1 MGLRE
6 KIVSEKTLENYARAL
21 GPRSLAAECLREY
34 REDKD
39 AGMKVQIVMANNGF
53 RLVCRGDVRRFG

>member
-21 GPRSLAAECLREY
+21 GPRSLAASCLAAY
-34 REDKD
+34 RADKA
-39 AGMKVQIVMANNGF
+39 AGIKTQIVMTNNGF